1 MPITFD
7 KLFRGEYRATLGQ
20 FSECGKTK
28 SAAHDALLAT
38 LEAIPSNTDA
48 AVEFDCIGTAW
59 VLWFTG
65 RCWAYRI
72 GAKAIGCCLVATTD
86 RHKAMAAMRDHMLQ
100 HAISATTQPT
110 T

>member
-1 MPITFD
+1 MPITFE

-28 SAAHDALLAT
+28 RAAQDALLAT

-48 AVEFDCIGTAW
+48 AVEIDCHGTAW

-72 GAKAIGCCLVATTD
+72 GAKTIVCCIVSTTD
-86 RHKAMAAMRDHMLQ
+86 RNKALSSMRDHMLQ
-100 HAISATTQPT
+100 HAMDNVTGK
-110 T
+110 

>member
-1 MPITFD
+1 MPITFE

-28 SAAHDALLAT
+28 SAAQDALLAT

-48 AVEFDCIGTAW
+48 AVEIDCHGNTW

-72 GAKAIGCCLVATTD
+72 GAKTVSVFLSTTTD
-86 RHKAMAAMRDHMLQ
+86 RHKAMASMRDHMLQ
-100 HAISATTQPT
+100 HAMDNVTGA
-110 T
+110 